1 MYKLCKTEQSATRQK
16 MLELGLLNCM
26 LTRHYEEISV
36 SDLCTAMDIPR
47 KSFYRYFSGK
57 DGALHALIDH
67 TLMGY
72 EGFSVSQ
79 RAQKT
84 RTLTGELEN
93 FFLFWIEQKALLD
106 ALQKSSLSGVLIER
120 AIMHSLS
127 ETVLPKRFLKMDSA
141 QLQRDVTTFGVCGLM
156 SMVLIWHHDGYPRSA
171 AEMAGAAA
179 RLLGKPLFPNVEELL

>member
-72 EGFSVSQ
+72 EGFLY
-79 RAQKT
+79 RKGHRRPA
-84 RTLTGELEN
+84 
-93 FFLFWIEQKALLD
+93 
-106 ALQKSSLSGVLIER
+106 
-120 AIMHSLS
+120 
-127 ETVLPKRFLKMDSA
+127 P
-141 QLQRDVTTFGVCGLM
+141 
-156 SMVLIWHHDGYPRSA
+156 
-171 AEMAGAAA
+171 
-179 RLLGKPLFPNVEELL
+179 